1 MNRRYTPAMKRFAMG
16 LCIAVLP
23 VLVGTASPALQPFPP
38 RDILLR
44 AIAASVASVQSEFVR
59 IVGVEHSTQVLRDM
73 NRRSRTRLLVSD
85 MFFLGADAEG
95 RAMTMRSVQRVD
107 GRRVSQT
114 ADEVSQAL
122 ALPEERRIDKLRAL
136 ADASA
141 RHNLGSL
148 RRNFND
154 PNLGLLFVSGPF
166 QERFRFRDAGGETV
180 GSVPVHRLDFDE
192 RSRPTVIR
200 DGRNGASI
208 PASGRVWADAEGTV
222 WRTEVKLDSEDA
234 LATIRVAYRRD
245 ERLGTMVP
253 ATMDEDYRYKEK
265 GTNRFMF
272 ISGRAT
278 YDGFRRFETSG
289 RIVTP

>member
-1 MNRRYTPAMKRFAMG
+1 MTRFAMG
-16 LCIAVLP
+16 LCIASLP
-23 VLVGTASPALQPFPP
+23 VLAGTAASPLQTFPTH
-38 RDILLR
+38 DVLLR
-44 AIAASVASVQSEFVR
+44 AIAASVVSVQSEFVR
-59 IVGVEHSTQVLRDM
+59 IVGVEHSTQILRDM
-73 NRRSRTRLLVSD
+73 NRRSRTRLLESD

-107 GRRVSQT
+107 GRPVSQGG
-114 ADEVSQAL
+114 DDMSQAL
-122 ALPEERRIDKLRAL
+122 ALPDERRVDKLRAL

-166 QERFRFRDAGGETV
+166 QGRFRFRDTGDETV
-180 GSVPVHRLDFDE
+180 GSVRVRRMEFEE
-192 RSRPTVIR
+192 RARPTVIR

-208 PASGRVWADAEGTV
+208 PASGRVWADADGTV
-222 WRTEVKLDSEDA
+222 WRTEVKLDSDEA
-234 LATIRVAYRRD
+234 LATIRVSYRRD

-265 GTNRFMF
+265 GTGRFLF
-272 ISGRAT
+272 ISGHAT

-289 RIVTP
+289 RILAP

>member
-1 MNRRYTPAMKRFAMG
+1 MKRFAME
-16 LCIAVLP
+16 LCIASL
-23 VLVGTASPALQPFPP
+23 LALAGTASSSLQTLPSHNVLL
-38 RDILLR
+38 RDI
-44 AIAASVASVQSEFVR
+44 AARVVSVQSEFVH
-59 IVGVEHSTQVLRDM
+59 IVGVEHSTQILRDM
-73 NRRSRTRLLVSD
+73 NRRSRTRLLESD

-107 GRRVSQT
+107 GRRVSDDSDDV
-114 ADEVSQAL
+114 ARAL
-122 ALPEERRIDKLRAL
+122 ALPDERRVEKLRAL

-166 QERFRFRDAGGETV
+166 QERFRFRDTGEEMIDSLRV
-180 GSVPVHRLDFDE
+180 RRMEFEE
-192 RSRPTVIR
+192 RVRPTIIR

-222 WRTEVKLDSEDA
+222 WRTEVKLDSEEA
-234 LATIRVAYRRD
+234 LATIRVSYRRD

-253 ATMDEDYRYKEK
+253 ATMDEDYRYREK
-265 GTNRFMF
+265 GTGRFMF
-272 ISGRAT
+272 ISGHAT
-278 YDGFRRFETSG
+278 YDDFRRFETAG

>member
-1 MNRRYTPAMKRFAMG
+1 MTRLAMA
-16 LCIAVLP
+16 LCLATLPMLLVAAPP
-23 VLVGTASPALQPFPP
+23 VLEAFPP
-38 RDILLR
+38 RDLLLR
-44 AIAASVASVQSEFVR
+44 AVAAHVASVQSEFVR
-59 IVGVEHSTQVLRDM
+59 LVGVEHSVQVLRDM
-73 NRRSRTRLLVSD
+73 NRRSRTRLLESD

-107 GRRVSQT
+107 GRRVNES
-114 ADEVSQAL
+114 ADDVSQAL
-122 ALPEERRIDKLRAL
+122 ALPDDRRVDKLRAL

-154 PNLGLLFVSGPF
+154 PNLGLLFVSAPF
-166 QERFRFRDAGGETV
+166 QERFRFREAGDETI
-180 GSVPVHRLDFDE
+180 GPVLVRRLDFEE

-222 WRTEVKLDSEDA
+222 WRTEVKLDSAEA
-234 LATIRVAYRRD
+234 LATIKVSYRRD

-253 ATMDEDYRYKEK
+253 ATMDEDYRYKER
-265 GTNRFMF
+265 GTGRFMF
-272 ISGRAT
+272 ISGHAT

-289 RIVTP
+289 RIVLP